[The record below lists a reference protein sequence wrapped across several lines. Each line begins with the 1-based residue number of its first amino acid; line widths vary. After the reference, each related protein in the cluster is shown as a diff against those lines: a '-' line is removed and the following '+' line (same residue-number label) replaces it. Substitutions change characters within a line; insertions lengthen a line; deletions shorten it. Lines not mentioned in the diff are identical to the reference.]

1 VISCGI
7 CLSDLVWSSLGPFM
21 LLKMALFHSF
31 ISDQIRSDQLL
42 SRVLLFATPWIT
54 ARQASLSITNSQSS
68 LRLMSIESVML
79 SNILLCIY
87 IYIYTHTHTI
97 SYLSVHLLVT
107 FRLLH
112 VLVIENCSAVNTRKH
127 VYFQIMVFFE
137 YMPRSGIAGSYG
149 SSIFSFLRHLHAVFH
164 SGYTNLHSQWQY
176 RRAPFPPHPL

>member
-1 VISCGI
+1 MISCGI

-21 LLKMALFHSF
+21 LLKMALFHSL
-31 ISDQIRSDQLL
+31 ISDLMSRSVMSD
-42 SRVLLFATPWIT
+42 
-54 ARQASLSITNSQSS
+54 S
-68 LRLMSIESVML
+68 LRPHESQHTRPPCPSPTPGVH
-79 SNILLCIY
+79 SDSCPSSQWCWVIFYCIY
-87 IYIYTHTHTI
+87 IHTHTI
-97 SYLSVHLLVT
+97 SYLSIHLLVT

-137 YMPRSGIAGSYG
+137 YMPTSGIAGSYG

-164 SGYTNLHSQWQY
+164 SGYTNLYSHWQY

>member
-1 VISCGI
+1 
-7 CLSDLVWSSLGPFM
+7 M

-42 SRVLLFATPWIT
+42 SRVWLFATPWIT
-54 ARQASLSITNSQSS
+54 ARQASLSSTNSRSS

-79 SNILLCIY
+79 SNILLYIYIYIY
-87 IYIYTHTHTI
+87 IYIYTHTHAHTI

-164 SGYTNLHSQWQY
+164 SGYTNLHSHWQY